1 MARSIPSLAGYG
13 MDYIDDII
21 AHASSEDVASPLRS
35 PPPLK
40 KLKASTTPA
49 STPENEFVDDEEA
62 SKTGSEAKENP
73 ILSSVLSD
81 ALKKKIEED
90 KRAKKERIDALVA
103 KLKPPSPKKCKYC
116 EHAPCVVNAHYDD
129 LMCMGS
135 DIELE
140 QLAEK
145 GETDNKA
152 IRFALYRE
160 MSNRIWGHLGKG
172 VRKQLPKCVVGEI
185 HDAFPTQRG
194 QSYVGFKPLLPYD
207 SYNTVT
213 VMPGSEEEEEK

>member
-73 ILSSVLSD
+73 ILSVLSD

-90 KRAKKERIDALVA
+90 KRAKKEHIDALVA

-116 EHAPCVVNAHYDD
+116 EHAPCVVNAHYND
-129 LMCMGS
+129 LMCMGC
-135 DIELE
+135 DIEIE
-140 QLAEK
+140 QIAEK
-145 GETDNKA
+145 GESDNKA

-213 VMPGSEEEEEK
+213 VMSGSEEEEEK